1 MLLRE
6 GCSLSR
12 LYWVS
17 ILLFII
23 SSIATASSSD
33 FDIRLAHGSPNE
45 KKAEKQLKRLL
56 DTYDVSP
63 YTFTYSIR
71 IDQNDAPHSHPI
83 LTLND
88 YFLDDDASAL
98 STFIHEQYHWLAIA
112 FEQETNAAIED
123 LKLLYPQIPN
133 SRNGGARS
141 EYSTYAHL
149 IVGLQEYHAT
159 ASLFGKDE
167 AKRVLSSKTWYTWI
181 YKKVIED
188 EKKLIPILERHG
200 LINQEY

>member
-1 MLLRE
+1 MA
-6 GCSLSR
+6 R
-12 LYWVS
+12 LFLVS
-17 ILLFII
+17 VLLFIF
-23 SSIATASSSD
+23 STSATGSSSD